1 MKAARTI
8 VNKNTLPKNTLP
20 GHVLKS
26 TYHKSTASLST
37 RPVGVV
43 TRVSTSTVRR
53 PHTAID
59 MNKKRDKPVGV
70 HGALMLVKNNLRDN
84 GDVVGEDFLFNV

>member
-1 MKAARTI
+1 
-8 VNKNTLPKNTLP
+8 L
-20 GHVLKS
+20 
-26 TYHKSTASLST
+26 YHKSTASLSS

-43 TRVSTSTVRR
+43 SRVATTSTVRR

-84 GDVVGEDFLFNV
+84 GDLVDEDFMFNV